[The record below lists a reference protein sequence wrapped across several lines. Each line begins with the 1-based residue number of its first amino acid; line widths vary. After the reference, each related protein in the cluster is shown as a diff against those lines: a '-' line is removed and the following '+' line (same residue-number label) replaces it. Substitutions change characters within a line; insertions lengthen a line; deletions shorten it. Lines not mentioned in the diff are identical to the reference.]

1 MSLFDAQSA
10 EYKEEV
16 LPSTCTKRVAMEAG
30 VSALW
35 YKYVGFGGKVL
46 GVDRFGFSA
55 PGDITFRELKMTT
68 KDLVETAKSL

>member
-1 MSLFDAQSA
+1 M
-10 EYKEEV
+10 
-16 LPSTCTKRVAMEAG
+16 LPSSCTKRVAMEAG

-35 YKYVGFGGKVL
+35 YKYVGFEGKVL

-68 KDLVETAKSL
+68 EDLVAMAKTL